1 MEVPIPYIRPIFQA
15 YVSEYPHSSYGLF
28 FGTVLWE
35 WLVWAVETVSPRS
48 LSKDFSGPSE
58 PWCTTENG
66 NTWLITFYIILLH
79 FITFYYTLLH
89 FITFHYIL
97 YHFITFYYML
107 LQSNSC
113 TQISLENP
121 IIVEC
126 VVTIPIGSTLSR
138 CSTGQIPIFLGDSP
152 VCVGCKTAVMVMV
165 NSTTPGKN
173 LIFAA

>member
-1 MEVPIPYIRPIFQA
+1 MIGVGCRNGQSSIFVEGFLGSIWAMMHHRKWKHMAYYILYHFITFH
-15 YVSEYPHSSYGLF
+15 YVLYHF
-28 FGTVLWE
+28 
-35 WLVWAVETVSPRS
+35 
-48 LSKDFSGPSE
+48 
-58 PWCTTENG
+58 
-66 NTWLITFYIILLH
+66 ITFYIILLH

>member
-1 MEVPIPYIRPIFQA
+1 MAYYILYHFITLYCTLYHVIPF
-15 YVSEYPHSSYGLF
+15 
-28 FGTVLWE
+28 
-35 WLVWAVETVSPRS
+35 
-48 LSKDFSGPSE
+48 K
-58 PWCTTENG
+58 
-66 NTWLITFYIILLH
+66 IILLH

-113 TQISLENP
+113 TQISLENS

-126 VVTIPIGSTLSR
+126 VVTILIGSTLSR

-165 NSTTPGKN
+165 NSTTPGKKSDLCSLN
-173 LIFAA
+173 LV